1 MEVDY
6 MVILLYRR
14 PLIQGLKRGAS
25 NSEKQK
31 KPHLKHSKCGFVNLY
46 IHSHSIV
53 AQGFGDKS

>member
-1 MEVDY
+1 